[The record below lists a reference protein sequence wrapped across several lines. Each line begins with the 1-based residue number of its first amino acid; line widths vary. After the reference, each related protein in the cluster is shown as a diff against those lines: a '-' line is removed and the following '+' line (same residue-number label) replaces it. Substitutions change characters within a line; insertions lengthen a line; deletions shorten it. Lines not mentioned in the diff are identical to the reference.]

1 MPEPPPPDYL
11 RDVLSQAMQQSGTVE
26 FDFMVQVR
34 GDEDDLEIE
43 NASKKWDETKP
54 PYATV
59 ARITIVAPQDI
70 DSAEQKAECERLVFT
85 PWHSL
90 AAHQPIGGI
99 NRLRKAV
106 YEASA
111 QHRLRQP
118 EGKAGQ

>member
-1 MPEPPPPDYL
+1 
-11 RDVLSQAMQQSGTVE
+11 MQQTGTVE

-34 GDEDDLEIE
+34 GGGNDLEIE
-43 NASKKWDETKP
+43 NASKAWDETKHHFDK
-54 PYATV
+54 V

-70 DSAEQKAECERLVFT
+70 DSAEQQAQCERLVFT

-90 AAHQPIGGI
+90 AAHQPIGSI

-118 EGKAGQ
+118 EGKPGQ